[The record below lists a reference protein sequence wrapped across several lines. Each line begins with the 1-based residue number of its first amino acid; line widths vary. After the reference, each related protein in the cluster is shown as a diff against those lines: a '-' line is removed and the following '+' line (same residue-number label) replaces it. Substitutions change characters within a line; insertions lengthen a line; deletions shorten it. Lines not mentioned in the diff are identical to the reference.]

1 MHWGYN
7 TNFQAVFDKLLSVA
21 VAGKLPPERMVK
33 KVFVFSDME
42 FDQASSNP
50 WETDYEA
57 ITRKFTEAG
66 YGEAIPEIVFWNL
79 RDSRSVPVTS
89 EQKGVALVSGYSKN
103 MIKLFLDGEEVV
115 PDKISTP
122 REVMDKAISWPE
134 YEKLIVFD

>member
-1 MHWGYN
+1 
-7 TNFQAVFDKLLSVA
+7 
-21 VAGKLPPERMVK
+21 MVK